1 MRLNRIFLITL
12 VLAIILVMVA
22 GILWFLDLMAV
33 ISLRDTLENVPIV
46 NKMVY
51 EPEGERNKIK
61 KPLSLEK
68 TPAEKENER
77 LKKESENLVMQI
89 NQLKR
94 DYGQLAKQLEV
105 ANKHKQTLTAEKE
118 SLSSTLE
125 SLQLASGEEEA
136 SKLSYRKLA
145 GYYAEMKPQAAVS
158 IMDNLS
164 DEVIIGILQY
174 LEDDQVAKILSAMKP
189 ERAAELVNKMKQ

>member
-1 MRLNRIFLITL
+1 MRLTRVFLITL
-12 VLAIILVMVA
+12 VLGIILVIGA
-22 GILWFLDLMAV
+22 GALWFLDLLAV
-33 ISLRDTLENVPIV
+33 INLRDTLENVPIV

-51 EPEGERNKIK
+51 KPDGERNKIK
-61 KPLSLEK
+61 KPLPLEK

-77 LKKESENLVMQI
+77 LKKETQNLLMQI
-89 NQLKR
+89 NQLKK

-105 ANKHKQTLTAEKE
+105 ANKEKQNLAAEKD

-125 SLQLASGEEEA
+125 SLQQASGEEEA

-145 GYYAEMKPQAAVS
+145 GYYAEMKPQAAVN
-158 IMDNLS
+158 IMNNLS